1 MIIDGKKISESVL
14 EGVKKDAEKLN
25 GKGIIPGLAVIMV
38 GNNPASKTYVRNK
51 KMACE
56 KAGIKSEEYLL
67 PENASEKE
75 ILNLID
81 KLNATKEVS
90 GILVQ
95 LPLPS
100 HLDSKTICERISP
113 LKDVDAFT
121 SKNIGDLFK
130 GDAKLLPCTP
140 AGIIEIL
147 KHENINLA
155 GKHCV
160 IIGRSNIVGK
170 PLALLLI
177 QNDATV
183 TVCHSKTKNLEEICK
198 LADIVIC
205 AVGKEKFLKKEMVK
219 PGAVVIDV
227 GINRDENGKLCGDAD
242 FENLEPI
249 CSKITPVP
257 GGVGPMT
264 VAMLVKNAAK
274 AAEIQNKRN

>member
-1 MIIDGKKISESVL
+1 MIIDGKKIAQSVL
-14 EGVKKDAEKLN
+14 ESVKKDAEKLN
-25 GKGIIPGLAVIMV
+25 GKGVTPGLAVIMV
-38 GNNPASKTYVRNK
+38 GNNQASKTYVRNK

-67 PENASEKE
+67 PEDASEKE

-81 KLNATKEVS
+81 KLNTTKEVS

-95 LPLPS
+95 LPLPP

-130 GDAKLLPCTP
+130 GDAKFLPCTP
-140 AGIIEIL
+140 AGILEIL

-183 TVCHSKTKNLEEICK
+183 TICHSKTKNLEGICK

-219 PGAVVIDV
+219 PGTVVIDV

>member
-1 MIIDGKKISESVL
+1 MIIDGKKIAQSVL
-14 EGVKKDAEKLN
+14 ESVKKDAEKLN
-25 GKGIIPGLAVIMV
+25 GKGVTPGLAVIMV
-38 GNNPASKTYVRNK
+38 GNNQASKTYVRNK
-51 KMACE
+51 KMVCE

-67 PENASEKE
+67 PEDASEKE
-75 ILNLID
+75 ILNLIN
-81 KLNATKEVS
+81 KLNTTKEVS

-95 LPLPS
+95 LPLPP

-130 GDAKLLPCTP
+130 GDAKFLPCTP
-140 AGIIEIL
+140 AGILEIL

-183 TVCHSKTKNLEEICK
+183 TVCHSKTKNLEGICK

-219 PGAVVIDV
+219 PGTVVIDV

>member
-1 MIIDGKKISESVL
+1 MIIDGKKIAQNVL
-14 EGVKKDAEKLN
+14 ESVKKDAEKLN
-25 GKGIIPGLAVIMV
+25 GKGITPGLAVIMV

-67 PENASEKE
+67 PEDASEKE

-95 LPLPS
+95 LPLPPN
-100 HLDSKTICERISP
+100 LNSKTICERISQ
-113 LKDVDAFT
+113 LKDDDAFT

-130 GDAKLLPCTP
+130 GDAKFLPCTP
-140 AGIIEIL
+140 AGILEIL

>member
-1 MIIDGKKISESVL
+1 MIIDGKKIAQSVL
-14 EGVKKDAEKLN
+14 ESVKKDAEKLN
-25 GKGIIPGLAVIMV
+25 GKGVTPGLAVIMV
-38 GNNPASKTYVRNK
+38 GNNQASKTYVRNK

-67 PENASEKE
+67 PEDASEKE
-75 ILNLID
+75 ILNLIN
-81 KLNATKEVS
+81 KLNTTKEVS

-95 LPLPS
+95 LPLPP

-130 GDAKLLPCTP
+130 GDAKFLPCTP
-140 AGIIEIL
+140 AGILEIL

>member
-1 MIIDGKKISESVL
+1 MIIDGKKIAQSVL
-14 EGVKKDAEKLN
+14 ESVKKDAEKLN
-25 GKGIIPGLAVIMV
+25 DKGINPDLAVIMV
-38 GNNPASKTYVRNK
+38 GDNQASKTYVRNK
-51 KMACE
+51 KIACE

-67 PENASEKE
+67 PENVSEKE

-81 KLNATKEVS
+81 KLNAKKEVS

-121 SKNIGDLFK
+121 SENIGDLFK
-130 GDAKLLPCTP
+130 GDANYLPCTP
-140 AGIIEIL
+140 AGILEIL

-183 TVCHSKTKNLEEICK
+183 TVCHSKTKNIEEICK

>member
-1 MIIDGKKISESVL
+1 MIIDGKKIAQNVL
-14 EGVKKDAEKLN
+14 ESVKKDAEKLN
-25 GKGIIPGLAVIMV
+25 GKGMTPGLAVIMV

-67 PENASEKE
+67 PEDASEKE

-130 GDAKLLPCTP
+130 GDAKFLPCTP
-140 AGIIEIL
+140 AGILEIL

-183 TVCHSKTKNLEEICK
+183 TVCHSKTKNLEGICK

>member
-1 MIIDGKKISESVL
+1 MIIDGKKIAQSVL
-14 EGVKKDAEKLN
+14 ESVKKDAEKLN
-25 GKGIIPGLAVIMV
+25 GKGVTPGLAVIMV
-38 GNNPASKTYVRNK
+38 GNNQASKTYVRNK

-67 PENASEKE
+67 PEDASEKE
-75 ILNLID
+75 ILNLIN
-81 KLNATKEVS
+81 KLNTTKEVS

-95 LPLPS
+95 LPLPP

-130 GDAKLLPCTP
+130 GDAKFLPCTP
-140 AGIIEIL
+140 AGILEIL

-183 TVCHSKTKNLEEICK
+183 TICHSKTKNLEGICK

>member
-1 MIIDGKKISESVL
+1 MIIDGKKIAQSVL
-14 EGVKKDAEKLN
+14 ESVKKDAEKLN
-25 GKGIIPGLAVIMV
+25 DKGINPDLAVIMV
-38 GNNPASKTYVRNK
+38 GDNQASKTYVRNK
-51 KMACE
+51 KIACE

-67 PENASEKE
+67 PENVSEKE

-81 KLNATKEVS
+81 KLNAKKEVS

-121 SKNIGDLFK
+121 SENIGDLFK
-130 GDAKLLPCTP
+130 GEANYLPCTP
-140 AGIIEIL
+140 AGILEIL

-183 TVCHSKTKNLEEICK
+183 TVCHSKTKNIEEICK

>member
-1 MIIDGKKISESVL
+1 MIIDGKKIAQNVL
-14 EGVKKDAEKLN
+14 ESVKKDAEKLN
-25 GKGIIPGLAVIMV
+25 GKGITPSLAVIMV
-38 GNNPASKTYVRNK
+38 GNNQASKTYVRNK
-51 KMACE
+51 KIACE

-95 LPLPS
+95 LPLPL

-130 GDAKLLPCTP
+130 GDAKFLPCTP
-140 AGIIEIL
+140 AGILEIL
-147 KHENINLA
+147 KHENINLS

-205 AVGKEKFLKKEMVK
+205 AVGKEKFLKKKMVK

-249 CSKITPVP
+249 CSKITSVP

>member
-1 MIIDGKKISESVL
+1 MIIDGKKIAQSVL
-14 EGVKKDAEKLN
+14 ESVKKDAEKLN
-25 GKGIIPGLAVIMV
+25 GKGVTPGLAVIMV
-38 GNNPASKTYVRNK
+38 GNNQASKTYVRNK

-67 PENASEKE
+67 PEDASKKE

-95 LPLPS
+95 LPLPP

-130 GDAKLLPCTP
+130 GDAKFLPCTP
-140 AGIIEIL
+140 AGILEIL

-183 TVCHSKTKNLEEICK
+183 TVCHSKTKNLEGICK

>member
-1 MIIDGKKISESVL
+1 MIIDGKKIAQNVL
-14 EGVKKDAEKLN
+14 ESVKKDAEKLN
-25 GKGIIPGLAVIMV
+25 GKGITPSLAVIMV
-38 GNNPASKTYVRNK
+38 GNNQASKTYVRNK
-51 KMACE
+51 KIACE
-56 KAGIKSEEYLL
+56 KAGIKSEEHLL

-95 LPLPS
+95 LPLPL

-130 GDAKLLPCTP
+130 GDAKFLPCTP
-140 AGIIEIL
+140 AGILEIL

>member
-1 MIIDGKKISESVL
+1 MIIDGKKIAQSVL
-14 EGVKKDAEKLN
+14 EDVKKVAEKLN
-25 GKGIIPGLAVIMV
+25 GKGITPGLAVIMV

-51 KMACE
+51 KTACE

-67 PENASEKE
+67 SENASEKE
-75 ILNLID
+75 ILDLID
-81 KLNATKEVS
+81 KLNTTKEVS

-130 GDAKLLPCTP
+130 GNANFLPCTP

>member
-1 MIIDGKKISESVL
+1 MIIDGKKIAQSVL
-14 EGVKKDAEKLN
+14 ESVKKDAEKLN
-25 GKGIIPGLAVIMV
+25 GKGVTPGLAVIMV
-38 GNNPASKTYVRNK
+38 GNNQASKTYVRNK

-67 PENASEKE
+67 PEDASEKE
-75 ILNLID
+75 ILNLIN
-81 KLNATKEVS
+81 KLNTTKEVS

-95 LPLPS
+95 LPLPP

-130 GDAKLLPCTP
+130 GDAKFLPCTP
-140 AGIIEIL
+140 AGILEIL

-170 PLALLLI
+170 PLALILI

-183 TVCHSKTKNLEEICK
+183 TVCHSKTKNLEGICK

>member
-1 MIIDGKKISESVL
+1 MIIDGKKIAQSVL
-14 EGVKKDAEKLN
+14 ESVKKDAEKLN
-25 GKGIIPGLAVIMV
+25 GKGVTPGLAVIMV
-38 GNNPASKTYVRNK
+38 GNNQASKTYVRNK

-67 PENASEKE
+67 PEDASEKE

-95 LPLPS
+95 LPLPP

-130 GDAKLLPCTP
+130 GDAKFLPCTP
-140 AGIIEIL
+140 AGILEIL

-183 TVCHSKTKNLEEICK
+183 TVCHSKTKNLEGICK

-219 PGAVVIDV
+219 PGTVVIDV

>member
-14 EGVKKDAEKLN
+14 ESVKKDAEKLN
-25 GKGIIPGLAVIMV
+25 GKGITPGLAVIMV

-130 GDAKLLPCTP
+130 GDAKFLPCTP

-227 GINRDENGKLCGDAD
+227 GINRDGNGKLCGDAD

>member
-1 MIIDGKKISESVL
+1 MIIDGKKIAQSVL
-14 EGVKKDAEKLN
+14 ESVKKDAEKLN
-25 GKGIIPGLAVIMV
+25 GKGVTPGLAVIMV
-38 GNNPASKTYVRNK
+38 GNNQASKTYVRNK

-67 PENASEKE
+67 PEDASEKE

-95 LPLPS
+95 LPLPPN
-100 HLDSKTICERISP
+100 LNSKTICERISP

-130 GDAKLLPCTP
+130 GDAKFLPCTP
-140 AGIIEIL
+140 AGILEIL

>member
-1 MIIDGKKISESVL
+1 MIIDGKKIAQSVL
-14 EGVKKDAEKLN
+14 ESVKKDAEKLN
-25 GKGIIPGLAVIMV
+25 GKGVTPGLAVIMV
-38 GNNPASKTYVRNK
+38 GNNQASKTYVRNK

-67 PENASEKE
+67 PEDASEKE
-75 ILNLID
+75 ILNLIN
-81 KLNATKEVS
+81 KLNTTKEVS

-95 LPLPS
+95 LPLPP

-130 GDAKLLPCTP
+130 GDAKFLPCTP
-140 AGIIEIL
+140 AGILEIL

-183 TVCHSKTKNLEEICK
+183 TVCHSKTKNLEGICK

-219 PGAVVIDV
+219 PGTVVIDV

>member
-1 MIIDGKKISESVL
+1 MIIDGKKIAQSVL
-14 EGVKKDAEKLN
+14 ESVKKDAEKLN
-25 GKGIIPGLAVIMV
+25 GKGVTPGLAVIMV
-38 GNNPASKTYVRNK
+38 GNNQASKTYVRNK

-67 PENASEKE
+67 PEDASEKE
-75 ILNLID
+75 ILNLIN
-81 KLNATKEVS
+81 KLNTTKEVS

-95 LPLPS
+95 LPLPP

-130 GDAKLLPCTP
+130 GDAKFLPCTP
-140 AGIIEIL
+140 AGILEIL

-183 TVCHSKTKNLEEICK
+183 TVCHSKTKNLEGICK

-219 PGAVVIDV
+219 PGAVIIDV

>member
-1 MIIDGKKISESVL
+1 MIIDGKKIAQNVL
-14 EGVKKDAEKLN
+14 ESVKKDAEKLN
-25 GKGIIPGLAVIMV
+25 GKGITPGLAVIMV

-67 PENASEKE
+67 PENTSEKE

-130 GDAKLLPCTP
+130 GDAKFLPCTP

-183 TVCHSKTKNLEEICK
+183 TVCHSKTKNLEEVCK

>member
-1 MIIDGKKISESVL
+1 MIIDGKKIAQSVL
-14 EGVKKDAEKLN
+14 ESVKKDAEKLN
-25 GKGIIPGLAVIMV
+25 GKGVTPGLAVIMV
-38 GNNPASKTYVRNK
+38 GNNQASKTYVRNK

-67 PENASEKE
+67 PEDAYEKE

-95 LPLPS
+95 LPLPP

-130 GDAKLLPCTP
+130 GDAKFLPCTP
-140 AGIIEIL
+140 AGILEIL

-183 TVCHSKTKNLEEICK
+183 TVCHSKTKNLEGICK

>member
-1 MIIDGKKISESVL
+1 MIIDGKKIAQSVL
-14 EGVKKDAEKLN
+14 EGVRKDAEKLN

-130 GDAKLLPCTP
+130 GDAKFLPCTP

>member
-1 MIIDGKKISESVL
+1 MIIDGKKIAQSVL
-14 EGVKKDAEKLN
+14 ESVKKDAEKLN
-25 GKGIIPGLAVIMV
+25 GKGVTPGLAVIMV
-38 GNNPASKTYVRNK
+38 GNNQASKTYVRNK

-56 KAGIKSEEYLL
+56 KAEIKSEEYLL
-67 PENASEKE
+67 PEDASEKE

-81 KLNATKEVS
+81 KLNTTKEVS

-95 LPLPS
+95 LPLPP

-130 GDAKLLPCTP
+130 GDAKFLPCTP
-140 AGIIEIL
+140 AGILEIL

-183 TVCHSKTKNLEEICK
+183 TVCHSKTKNLEGICK

>member
-1 MIIDGKKISESVL
+1 MIIDGKKIAQSVL
-14 EGVKKDAEKLN
+14 ESVKKDAEKLN
-25 GKGIIPGLAVIMV
+25 GKGVTPGLAVIMV
-38 GNNPASKTYVRNK
+38 GNNQASKTYVRNK

-67 PENASEKE
+67 PEDASEKE
-75 ILNLID
+75 ILNLIN

-95 LPLPS
+95 LPLPP

-130 GDAKLLPCTP
+130 GDAKFLPCTP
-140 AGIIEIL
+140 AGILEIL

-183 TVCHSKTKNLEEICK
+183 TVCHSKTKNLEGICK

>member
-1 MIIDGKKISESVL
+1 MIIDGKKIAQNVL
-14 EGVKKDAEKLN
+14 ESVKKDAEKLN
-25 GKGIIPGLAVIMV
+25 GKGITPGLAVIMV

-67 PENASEKE
+67 SENTSEKE
-75 ILNLID
+75 VLNLID

-95 LPLPS
+95 LPLPPN
-100 HLDSKTICERISP
+100 LNSKTICERISP

-130 GDAKLLPCTP
+130 GDAKFLPCTP

>member
-1 MIIDGKKISESVL
+1 MIIDGKKIAQSVL
-14 EGVKKDAEKLN
+14 ESVKKDAEKLN
-25 GKGIIPGLAVIMV
+25 GKGVTPGLAVIMV
-38 GNNPASKTYVRNK
+38 GNNQASKTYVRNK

-67 PENASEKE
+67 PEDASEKE
-75 ILNLID
+75 ILNLIN
-81 KLNATKEVS
+81 KLNTTKEVS

-95 LPLPS
+95 LPLPP

-130 GDAKLLPCTP
+130 GNAKFLPCTP
-140 AGIIEIL
+140 AGILEIL

-183 TVCHSKTKNLEEICK
+183 TVCHSKTKNLEGICK

-219 PGAVVIDV
+219 PGTVVIDV

>member
-1 MIIDGKKISESVL
+1 MIIDGKKIAQSVL
-14 EGVKKDAEKLN
+14 ESVKKDAEKLN
-25 GKGIIPGLAVIMV
+25 GKGVTPGLAVIMV
-38 GNNPASKTYVRNK
+38 GNNQASKTYVRNK

-67 PENASEKE
+67 PEDASEKE

-121 SKNIGDLFK
+121 SKNIDDLFK
-130 GDAKLLPCTP
+130 GDAKFLPCTP
-140 AGIIEIL
+140 AGILEIL

-183 TVCHSKTKNLEEICK
+183 TVCHSKTKNLEGICK

>member
-130 GDAKLLPCTP
+130 GDAKFLPCTP

-227 GINRDENGKLCGDAD
+227 GINRDKNGKLCGDAD

>member
-1 MIIDGKKISESVL
+1 MIIDGKKIAQNVL
-14 EGVKKDAEKLN
+14 ESVKKDAEKLN
-25 GKGIIPGLAVIMV
+25 GKGITPSLAVIMV
-38 GNNPASKTYVRNK
+38 GNNQASKTYVRNK
-51 KMACE
+51 KIACE

-95 LPLPS
+95 LPLPL

-130 GDAKLLPCTP
+130 GDAKFLPCTP
-140 AGIIEIL
+140 AGILEIL
-147 KHENINLA
+147 KHENINLS

>member
-1 MIIDGKKISESVL
+1 MIIDGKKIAQSVL
-14 EGVKKDAEKLN
+14 ESVKKDAEKLN
-25 GKGIIPGLAVIMV
+25 GKGVTPGLAVIMV
-38 GNNPASKTYVRNK
+38 GNNQASKTYVRNK

-67 PENASEKE
+67 PEDASEKE
-75 ILNLID
+75 ILNLIN
-81 KLNATKEVS
+81 KLNTTKEVS

-95 LPLPS
+95 LPLPP

-130 GDAKLLPCTP
+130 GDAKFLPCTP
-140 AGIIEIL
+140 AGILEIL

-205 AVGKEKFLKKEMVK
+205 AVGKEKFLKKEKVK

>member
-1 MIIDGKKISESVL
+1 MIIDGKKIAQSVL
-14 EGVKKDAEKLN
+14 ESVKKDAEKLN
-25 GKGIIPGLAVIMV
+25 GKGVTSGLAVIMV
-38 GNNPASKTYVRNK
+38 GNNQASKTYVRNK

-67 PENASEKE
+67 PEDAYEKE

-95 LPLPS
+95 LPLPP

-130 GDAKLLPCTP
+130 GDAKFLPCTP
-140 AGIIEIL
+140 AGILEIL

-183 TVCHSKTKNLEEICK
+183 TVCHSKTKNLEGICK

>member
-1 MIIDGKKISESVL
+1 MIIDGKKIAQNVL
-14 EGVKKDAEKLN
+14 ESVKKDAEKLN
-25 GKGIIPGLAVIMV
+25 GKGITPGLAVIMV

-67 PENASEKE
+67 PEDASEKE

-95 LPLPS
+95 LPLPPN
-100 HLDSKTICERISP
+100 LNSKTICERISP

-130 GDAKLLPCTP
+130 GDAKFLPCTP
-140 AGIIEIL
+140 AGILEIL
-147 KHENINLA
+147 KHEIINLA

>member
-14 EGVKKDAEKLN
+14 ESVKKDAEKLN

-130 GDAKLLPCTP
+130 GDAKFLPCTP

>member
-14 EGVKKDAEKLN
+14 ESVKKDAEKLN
-25 GKGIIPGLAVIMV
+25 GKGITPGLAVIMV

-130 GDAKLLPCTP
+130 GDAKFLPCTP

>member
-1 MIIDGKKISESVL
+1 MIIDGKKIAQNVL
-14 EGVKKDAEKLN
+14 ESVKKDAEKLN
-25 GKGIIPGLAVIMV
+25 GKGITPGLAVIMV

-67 PENASEKE
+67 PEDASEKE

-95 LPLPS
+95 LPLPPN
-100 HLDSKTICERISP
+100 LNSKTICERISP

-130 GDAKLLPCTP
+130 GDAKFLPCTP
-140 AGIIEIL
+140 AGILEIL

>member
-25 GKGIIPGLAVIMV
+25 GKGIAPSLAVIMV

-130 GDAKLLPCTP
+130 GDAKFLPCTP
-140 AGIIEIL
+140 AGILEIL

-227 GINRDENGKLCGDAD
+227 GINRDENGKLCGDAN

>member
-1 MIIDGKKISESVL
+1 MIIDGKKIAQSVL
-14 EGVKKDAEKLN
+14 ESVKKDAEKLN
-25 GKGIIPGLAVIMV
+25 DKGINPDLAVIMV
-38 GNNPASKTYVRNK
+38 GDNQASKTYVRNK
-51 KMACE
+51 KIACE
-56 KAGIKSEEYLL
+56 KAEIKSEEYLL
-67 PENASEKE
+67 PENVSEKE

-81 KLNATKEVS
+81 KLNAKKEVS

-121 SKNIGDLFK
+121 SENIGDLFK
-130 GDAKLLPCTP
+130 GDANYLPCTP
-140 AGIIEIL
+140 AGILEIL

-183 TVCHSKTKNLEEICK
+183 TVCHSKTKNIEEICK

>member
-1 MIIDGKKISESVL
+1 MIIDGKKIAQNVL
-14 EGVKKDAEKLN
+14 ESVKKDAEKLN
-25 GKGIIPGLAVIMV
+25 GKGVTPGLAVIMV

-67 PENASEKE
+67 PENTSEKE

-130 GDAKLLPCTP
+130 GDAKFLPCTP

-227 GINRDENGKLCGDAD
+227 GINRDEKGKLCGDAD
-242 FENLEPI
+242 FENLELI

>member
-1 MIIDGKKISESVL
+1 MIIDGKKIAQNVL
-14 EGVKKDAEKLN
+14 ESVKKDAEKLN
-25 GKGIIPGLAVIMV
+25 GKGITPSLAVIMV
-38 GNNPASKTYVRNK
+38 GNNQASKTYVRNK
-51 KMACE
+51 KIACE

-95 LPLPS
+95 LPLPL

-130 GDAKLLPCTP
+130 GDAKFLPCTP
-140 AGIIEIL
+140 AGILEIL

>member
-1 MIIDGKKISESVL
+1 MIIDGKKIAQSVL
-14 EGVKKDAEKLN
+14 ESVKKDAEKLN
-25 GKGIIPGLAVIMV
+25 GKGVTPGLAVIMV
-38 GNNPASKTYVRNK
+38 GNNQASKTYVRNK

-67 PENASEKE
+67 PEDASEKE
-75 ILNLID
+75 ILNLIN
-81 KLNATKEVS
+81 KLNTTKEVS

-95 LPLPS
+95 LPLSP

-130 GDAKLLPCTP
+130 GDAKFLPCTP
-140 AGIIEIL
+140 AGILEIL

-183 TVCHSKTKNLEEICK
+183 TVCHSKTKNLEGICK

-219 PGAVVIDV
+219 PGTVVIDV